1 MKKINDWSLILP
13 FNTIPNYYENSIF
26 IRHKYSLLKRLL
38 MWPIISKWC
47 IVTRTNKSVAAYN
60 DYEEFNINISN
71 DNMVAILFYVKYNK
85 ITKNIVSRKIVIYGK
100 PSVLNSG
107 LIKFENAVS
116 AIKWLSDR
124 FHINDKYEVDLFN
137 DKFKR

>member
-13 FNTIPNYYENSIF
+13 INTIPSYYESSIF
-26 IRHKYSLLKRLL
+26 MRHKYSFLKRLL

-60 DYEEFNINISN
+60 DYEEFNINITN

-137 DKFKR
+137 GKI

>member
-26 IRHKYSLLKRLL
+26 IRHKYSFLKRLL

-60 DYEEFNINISN
+60 DYEEFNINITN

-100 PSVLNSG
+100 PSVLKSG

-116 AIKWLSDR
+116 AIKWLSDG

-137 DKFKR
+137 GKI